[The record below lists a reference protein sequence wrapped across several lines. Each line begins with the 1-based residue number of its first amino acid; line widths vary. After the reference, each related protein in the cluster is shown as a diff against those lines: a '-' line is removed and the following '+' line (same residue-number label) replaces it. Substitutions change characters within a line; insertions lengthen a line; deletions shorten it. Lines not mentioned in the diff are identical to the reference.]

1 MTVKWLAIL
10 PFTDKDRHKLTYRV
24 MKKTQILILLL
35 CVCLGASA
43 QELTLPQHSQYNADN
58 PFLISPVY
66 AGIGDHIKVRLNGL
80 TQWVGIEDAPDT
92 QTLAADARIGDRSGL
107 GMFIYNDS
115 NGFTRQRGA
124 RVSFAHHLT
133 LDRYEDEFLSFG
145 ISYNFNQ
152 FRIDVENFQEENG
165 ELPTDDKST
174 TNHNFDV
181 GVLYRINKFFISLN
195 AANLLPKNLENFN
208 PVFEP
213 NTLRNYYAYAGYAF
227 SKNKNSKLEIEPS
240 IFFQWFESDGRSVT
254 DLNAKFR
261 FHNFEDYYYLGLT
274 YRFLND
280 ANQPLTPLYLSPMAG
295 LKKNNLYFGYSYQ
308 ILTNEISGYNIG
320 THVVT
325 VGMDLFQGISNCRC
339 TY

>member
-1 MTVKWLAIL
+1 MFK
-10 PFTDKDRHKLTYRV
+10 R
-24 MKKTQILILLL
+24 TQILLLL
-35 CVCLGASA
+35 LFATLGGNA
-43 QELTLPQHSQYNADN
+43 QELTIPQLSQYIADN
-58 PFLISPVY
+58 PFLMSPTY
-66 AGIGDHIKVRLNGL
+66 AGVGDHIKVRLNGL

-92 QTLAADARIGDRSGL
+92 QTLAADARIGNRSGI
-107 GMFIYNDS
+107 GMLFYNDS
-115 NGFTRQRGA
+115 NGETKQRGA

-152 FRIDVENFQEENG
+152 FRIDIQNFRDNND
-165 ELPTDDKST
+165 PNVTDDRAT
-174 TNHNFDV
+174 TNHNFDL
-181 GVLYRINKFFISLN
+181 GVLYRYDKFYLSANASNVLNKDLTR
-195 AANLLPKNLENFN
+195 FN

-213 NTLRNYYAYAGYAF
+213 NTLRNYYVYTGYSF
-227 SKNKNSKLEIEPS
+227 LKNKNSKIEVEPS
-240 IFFQWFESDGRSVT
+240 VFFQWFESDGRSVT

-261 FHNFEDYYYLGLT
+261 FHDFEDYYYAGLT

-280 ANQPLTPLYLSPMAG
+280 QVGKPLYIAPIAG
-295 LKKNNLYFGYSYQ
+295 FKKSNFYFGYSYQ
-308 ILTNEISGYNIG
+308 VITNEILGYSTG